1 MSWFLV
7 GIIWSI
13 EAKSFNELLAA
24 RIFANFGAGAVESL
38 VPSIIA
44 DIFYEKNYSAA
55 MATYAV
61 ALSGGSQF
69 GPLIAGYLIQA
80 AGWRWFF
87 ILCAI
92 MLAVN
97 LLFCIFLLPETTY
110 EPVEQLENEAS
121 YTEKPENEDMD
132 MVPAADPSLVASEMT
147 MDYKQYFRGLFRL
160 SITRAA

>member
-1 MSWFLV
+1 
-7 GIIWSI
+7 
-13 EAKSFNELLAA
+13 
-24 RIFANFGAGAVESL
+24 
-38 VPSIIA
+38 
-44 DIFYEKNYSAA
+44 

-61 ALSGGSQF
+61 ALSGGSQI

-160 SITRAA
+160 SITRAARERGIFEYYMFLFALPLPLLLCPAMLIASLAFGAVLGG